1 MPDHSAEPKSLTI
14 RPVLSGANWRGLWTL
29 YSKEVHRYVKIFG
42 QTLLAPIITTLLF
55 LTVFAVAFGG
65 GRTVNGLPY
74 IEFLAP
80 GLLMMTILQN
90 AFANTS
96 TSLIQQKLNENIVDT
111 LMPPLNAI
119 ELTIG
124 FVFSGATRGLM
135 VAIGVGA
142 SLALIVPVHIHNIAA
157 IVFFAVGAALMM
169 GSMGMMTGIWAEKF
183 DHVSTITNFIILPL
197 SFLSGTFFP
206 ITRFPDILQS
216 VSHFNP
222 FFYLIDGLRFGFTGQ
237 ASGSLEIGIV
247 FVVMVNASLFATS
260 YAMFKTGYKIKA

>member
-1 MPDHSAEPKSLTI
+1 MSAEPKPLKF
-14 RPVLSGANWRGLWTL
+14 RPVLTGANWQGLWTL
-29 YSKEVHRYVKIFG
+29 YAKEVRRYFKIFG

-55 LTVFAVAFGG
+55 LTVFGVAFGG

-74 IEFLAP
+74 VEFLAP
-80 GLLMMTILQN
+80 GLLMMAILQN

-111 LMPPLNAI
+111 LMPPLSPM

-124 FVFSGATRGLM
+124 FVMGGATRGLM
-135 VAIGVGA
+135 VAIGVGV
-142 SLALIVPVHIHNIAA
+142 SLTLVVPIGLHSISA
-157 IVFFAVGAALMM
+157 ILFFAVGAALMM

-197 SFLSGTFFP
+197 SFLSGSFFP
-206 ITRFPDILQS
+206 IARFPGTLQTI
-216 VSHFNP
+216 SHYNP

-237 ASGSLEIGIV
+237 ADSSIEIGIG
-247 FVVMVNASLFATS
+247 VVIGVNIVLWAIC
-260 YAMFKTGYKIKA
+260 YWMFRSGYKIKD